1 MNNHRVKSPV
11 QQFYIDLSIKK
22 LEAEKA
28 LLEDKGP
35 AKPKRGRPRKNKL
48 YFTLDTEN
56 AIIAYNSEENSE
68 LRNKVF
74 NEFIYH
80 PLFKMTQ
87 SLIHRYKFYHFDGR
101 TTDVQNEVIAFIL
114 EKLPK
119 YTQGKG
125 RAFSYFSIVAKNYL
139 IQNNYKHYNRKKSKA
154 PVLSIDTQRDVLNEE
169 IRNGQKSE
177 IQDFYHQWIDHCDRN
192 MEKIIR
198 YKRDIP
204 IAYAIIEIFRNCENI
219 ETYNKKALYIM
230 VREMVDVK
238 TQYITRVVNILKK
251 EYLRLYEIYREKRTN
266 K

>member
-1 MNNHRVKSPV
+1 MSNRIIGPV
-11 QQFYIDLSIKK
+11 EQFYIDIEIKRI
-22 LEAEKA
+22 EAEKA
-28 LLEDKGP
+28 LLEEQGP

-48 YFTLDTEN
+48 YFTVDTEN
-56 AIIAYNSEENSE
+56 AIIAYNIETSQH

-74 NEFIYH
+74 NEYIYN

-87 SLIHRYKFYHFDGR
+87 SLIHRYKFYHFDSR

-119 YTQGKG
+119 YTQEKG

-154 PVLSIDTQRDVLNEE
+154 PVISIDSQRDVTNEI
-169 IRNGQKSE
+169 IRGEQKSE
-177 IQDFYHQWIDHCDRN
+177 IQDFYHQWIDHCDHN
-192 MEKIIR
+192 MDKIIR
-198 YKRDIP
+198 YKRDMP
-204 IAYAIIEIFRNCENI
+204 IAYAILEIFRNCENI

-251 EYLRLYEIYREKRTN
+251 EYLRLFKIYQEKRTVN
-266 K
+266 